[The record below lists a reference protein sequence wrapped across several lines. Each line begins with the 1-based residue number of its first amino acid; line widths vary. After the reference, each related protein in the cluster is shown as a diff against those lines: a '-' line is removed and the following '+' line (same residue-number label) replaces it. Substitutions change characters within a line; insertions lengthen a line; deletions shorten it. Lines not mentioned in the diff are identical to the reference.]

1 MFRIIR
7 FGIEVA
13 SVRNRA
19 VPMRDGPFAQQASWR
34 VHEYSCWHPAPFLR
48 NHTWRR
54 VSRPHTAAC
63 RGCDVR
69 RIIAVRDVLLW
80 RPPSLLSRKRLHGSL
95 RASDK
100 LLLSGWVPA
109 HRVLRLVS
117 PRLERA
123 ATIVM
128 VVCAVLIA
136 GAVVRRELIAPATAA
151 GGLRVTTQR
160 NWREFADAGH
170 VIGPA
175 DAMVTIVEFSDF
187 QCPFCSRFVALHD
200 SLLSEGLRVRVLYR
214 HFPIPNHPHAR
225 NAAIASEC
233 AAAQDQFEAMH
244 RTMFGLADSLGT
256 LSWSSLASRAGV
268 PDSAAFVRCL
278 ESPESAAAI
287 SRDSVAVYK
296 LGLRGTPTLLIG
308 STRVDGLPLL
318 DSLRV
323 YVKRASTDAP

>member
-1 MFRIIR
+1 MAITR
-7 FGIEVA
+7 FGRSRSPV
-13 SVRNRA
+13 SLQT
-19 VPMRDGPFAQQASWR
+19 DHPFR
-34 VHEYSCWHPAPFLR
+34 
-48 NHTWRR
+48 T
-54 VSRPHTAAC
+54 
-63 RGCDVR
+63 
-69 RIIAVRDVLLW
+69 
-80 RPPSLLSRKRLHGSL
+80 KR
-95 RASDK
+95 
-100 LLLSGWVPA
+100 
-109 HRVLRLVS
+109 
-117 PRLERA
+117 
-123 ATIVM
+123 
-128 VVCAVLIA
+128 
-136 GAVVRRELIAPATAA
+136 
-151 GGLRVTTQR
+151 
-160 NWREFADAGH
+160 
-170 VIGPA
+170 
-175 DAMVTIVEFSDF
+175 IVEFSDF

-200 SLLSEGLRVRVLYR
+200 ALLSEGLRVRVLYR

-287 SRDSVAVYK
+287 SRDSVAAYK

-308 STRVDGLPLL
+308 STRVEGLPLL

>member
-1 MFRIIR
+1 MGMQVCSRRLCRTTSAGSGNRESHRMKILRMRISLNGDHPFRSKPITR
-7 FGIEVA
+7 FA
-13 SVRNRA
+13 PNRSP
-19 VPMRDGPFAQQASWR
+19 VSLQTDHPFR
-34 VHEYSCWHPAPFLR
+34 
-48 NHTWRR
+48 T
-54 VSRPHTAAC
+54 
-63 RGCDVR
+63 
-69 RIIAVRDVLLW
+69 
-80 RPPSLLSRKRLHGSL
+80 KR
-95 RASDK
+95 
-100 LLLSGWVPA
+100 
-109 HRVLRLVS
+109 
-117 PRLERA
+117 
-123 ATIVM
+123 
-128 VVCAVLIA
+128 
-136 GAVVRRELIAPATAA
+136 
-151 GGLRVTTQR
+151 
-160 NWREFADAGH
+160 
-170 VIGPA
+170 
-175 DAMVTIVEFSDF
+175 IVEFSDF

-200 SLLSEGLRVRVLYR
+200 ALLSEGLRVRVLYR

-287 SRDSVAVYK
+287 SRDSVAAYK

-308 STRVDGLPLL
+308 STRVEGLPLL

>member
-34 VHEYSCWHPAPFLR
+34 VHEYSCWHPAPFL
-48 NHTWRR
+48 
-54 VSRPHTAAC
+54 
-63 RGCDVR
+63 
-69 RIIAVRDVLLW
+69 
-80 RPPSLLSRKRLHGSL
+80 
-95 RASDK
+95 
-100 LLLSGWVPA
+100 
-109 HRVLRLVS
+109 
-117 PRLERA
+117 
-123 ATIVM
+123 
-128 VVCAVLIA
+128 
-136 GAVVRRELIAPATAA
+136 
-151 GGLRVTTQR
+151 
-160 NWREFADAGH
+160 
-170 VIGPA
+170 
-175 DAMVTIVEFSDF
+175 
-187 QCPFCSRFVALHD
+187 
-200 SLLSEGLRVRVLYR
+200 R

-287 SRDSVAVYK
+287 SRDSVAAYK